1 MLVAE
6 GWEGGTRGR
15 KTSEGPDL
23 GWRGW
28 WELRDRGGWE
38 GSQMVVVLT
47 GMGPR
52 GRRRSRWA
60 TVSSREERRTKAL
73 PPALRSAAPSPLP
86 GTVLLEPA
94 TETPSQTQVPEFIH
108 VTLNVSSTFLSYRH
122 SVSVPVSSS
131 LEDVLKKAQEHS
143 RFR

>member
-1 MLVAE
+1 MAE
-6 GWEGGTRGR
+6 RWEGGTRGR

-38 GSQMVVVLT
+38 GSQVVVVLT

-52 GRRRSRWA
+52 GRRRSQ
-60 TVSSREERRTKAL
+60 VSSREERRTKAW
-73 PPALRSAAPSPLP
+73 PAALRSAAPSPLP

-108 VTLNVSSTFLSYRH
+108 VTLKVSSIFPSYRH